1 MVDAGTQAYDIEAAV
16 YEGRV
21 EGDAWMR
28 GALWARYARLFSE
41 GQVVLDV
48 GCGTGIDARFLARR
62 GIRVVG
68 IDRSPAMVRE
78 ARATLAGEPFEALV
92 DLRVMDVAA
101 MASLPGSG
109 FDGII
114 SAFASVSAV
123 ADLGG
128 FGAAAADLLRPRGT
142 VLIHS
147 LNRWSLW
154 EWMGLLRHGRLRAA
168 RQLGREPERIFM
180 IADHAVRHYLYDAR
194 DAYERFFKTQFRLRD
209 AFGLGILRP
218 PHTVTR
224 IPPVVVSTLQALE
237 RPLRGHRPFADWGRF
252 FTLELEKR

>member
-16 YEGRV
+16 YDGRV

-28 GALWARYARLFSE
+28 RVLWARYARLFRP
-41 GQVVLDV
+41 GQMVLDV
-48 GCGTGIDARFLARR
+48 GCGTGIDVGFLARR
-62 GIRVVG
+62 GNRVVG
-68 IDRSPAMVRE
+68 IDRSPAMIRE
-78 ARATLAGEPFEALV
+78 ARATLAREPFEALV
-92 DLRVMDVAA
+92 ELRVMDVAA
-101 MASLPGSG
+101 MASLPASG

-114 SAFASVSAV
+114 SAFASVSTV
-123 ADLGG
+123 ADLRG
-128 FGAAAADLLRPRGT
+128 FSAAAADLLRPRGT

-154 EWMGLLRHGRLRAA
+154 EWMGLLRHGRLGAA
-168 RQLGREPERIFM
+168 RYLGREPERIFM
-180 IADHAVRHYLYDAR
+180 IGDHAVRHYLYDAR

-224 IPPVVVSTLQALE
+224 IPPAVVSALQALE
-237 RPLRGHRPFADWGRF
+237 RPLRGHRPFARWGRF
-252 FTLELEKR
+252 FTLELEKA